1 MTTGDVRVKEK
12 VAHFELVKQQNKKIV
27 RNVLRDKSAIG
38 ISELAQETGL
48 SYPTVSNL
56 LKELS
61 ETGEVR
67 EHTTTVCKGGRPATQ
82 YCLNAEYQYGI
93 TMILEK
99 NGLSYVVVD
108 VFCKEVERGIYAPV
122 QSDMTLDEFLTNVK
136 QLKQK
141 YSNIKTIALGIP
153 GVATE
158 NEIKM
163 LDIFPNLEGTELS
176 QKLKEELDIKLVVE
190 NDSNAMALAHV
201 EGEESFAQVIY
212 LRKCVG
218 TGIVINGSL
227 FRGIGGYAGE
237 LESICQN
244 LEEPV
249 PAMIEVVKNIT
260 GVLNLGKIYLSADC
274 ELDISAVM
282 EGLGAIFSAEKIPE
296 LIIEKHPKMIYEK
309 GLIERLLIVWRE
321 QI

>member
-1 MTTGDVRVKEK
+1 MKEK
-12 VAHFELVKQQNKKIV
+12 VAHFELVKQQNKKTV
-27 RNVLRDKSAIG
+27 RNVLRDKYAVG

-56 LKELS
+56 IRELL

-67 EHTTTVCKGGRPATQ
+67 EHTMTVCKGGRPATQ
-82 YCLNAEYQYGI
+82 YCLNAEYQYGV

-108 VFCKEVERGIYAPV
+108 VFCKEVERGIFAQV
-122 QSDMTLDEFLTNVK
+122 QEDMTPDVFLTNVK

-141 YSNIKTIALGIP
+141 YPNIKTIALGIP
-153 GVATE
+153 GVAIE
-158 NEIKM
+158 NDIKF
-163 LDIFPNLEGTELS
+163 LDIFPNLEGTGLA
-176 QKLKEELDIKLVVE
+176 QKLKEELDIRLVVE
-190 NDSNAMALAHV
+190 NDSNAMALAHID
-201 EGEESFAQVIY
+201 GEESFAQVIY

-244 LEEPV
+244 LQEPV

-274 ELDISAVM
+274 EIDIRAVT
-282 EGLGAIFSAEKIPE
+282 EGLRAVFSAEKIPE
-296 LIIEKHPKMIYEK
+296 LIVEKDPEIIYEK
-309 GLIERLLIVWRE
+309 GLIERLLIIWRE

>member
-1 MTTGDVRVKEK
+1 MKEK
-12 VAHFELVKQQNKKIV
+12 VAHFELVKQQNKKTV
-27 RNVLRDKSAIG
+27 RNVLRDKYAVG

-56 LKELS
+56 IRELL

-67 EHTTTVCKGGRPATQ
+67 EHTMTVCKGGRPATQ
-82 YCLNAEYQYGI
+82 YCLNAEYQYGV

-108 VFCKEVERGIYAPV
+108 VFCKEVERGIFAQV
-122 QSDMTLDEFLTNVK
+122 QEDMTPEVFLTNVK

-141 YSNIKTIALGIP
+141 YPNIKTIALGIP
-153 GVATE
+153 GVAIE
-158 NEIKM
+158 NDIKF
-163 LDIFPNLEGTELS
+163 LDIFPNLEGTGLA
-176 QKLKEELDIKLVVE
+176 QKLKEELDIRLVVE
-190 NDSNAMALAHV
+190 NDSNAMALAHID
-201 EGEESFAQVIY
+201 GEESFAQVIY

-244 LEEPV
+244 LQEPV

-274 ELDISAVM
+274 EIDICAVT
-282 EGLGAIFSAEKIPE
+282 EGLCAVFSAEKIPE
-296 LIIEKHPKMIYEK
+296 LIVEKDPEMIYEK
-309 GLIERLLIVWRE
+309 GLIERLLIIWRE